1 MNLTNIKKVLIATA
15 LMATSTF
22 SFADTAVAPKTSQ
35 STIPAE
41 HLSQL
46 CVAALNSEQEYRD
59 TARKL
64 DISKEARNRLVC
76 NELGL
81 EEFTATHRLTNEN
94 TIATVQ

>member
-1 MNLTNIKKVLIATA
+1 MTNVKKVLLATA
-15 LMATSTF
+15 LMAASTF
-22 SFADTAVAPKTSQ
+22 SFADTAVAPETSQ

-41 HLSQL
+41 HLTQL
-46 CVAALNSEQEYRD
+46 CVAALKSEQEYLD

-76 NELGL
+76 NELSL
-81 EEFTATHRLTNEN
+81 DEFTATHRLTNEN